1 MHRLFAAY
9 AGNMRWLL
17 SLVAAVL
24 LVIIPASGAAGHA
37 GLLFSTPEDG
47 ASLDVAPEE
56 VVLTFSEELLTD
68 LVEISVLDAQDNPVV
83 VTEVPQTPP
92 PGTDVKVPW
101 PADLPPGE
109 YSVAFRVVSADGHP
123 VTGRVTFSYAQQR
136 QVLEE
141 PTADDAPAEPSVE
154 PSVEPT
160 PDPTPETLETVQET
174 VQEDVQA
181 IEPIEEP
188 IEEPANEQSGSL
200 IGPLLIAAA
209 VIVGIGVVISIVML
223 ARSRQ

>member
-1 MHRLFAAY
+1 MPHPDAAY
-9 AGNMRWLL
+9 AGNMRWLT
-17 SLVAAVL
+17 SLFAAVA
-24 LVIIPASGAAGHA
+24 LVVMPVSGAFAHA
-37 GLLFSTPEDG
+37 GLAFSTPDDG
-47 ASLDVAPEE
+47 AVLDVAPEE
-56 VVLTFSEELLTD
+56 VVLTFTEELLTD
-68 LVEISVLDAQDNPVV
+68 LVEISVLDADDNPVV

-136 QVLEE
+136 QLSED
-141 PTADDAPAEPSVE
+141 PTPSETPVVADPIDEQTT
-154 PSVEPT
+154 EPT
-160 PDPTPETLETVQET
+160 PESTSAETAEATFEEIVPA
-174 VQEDVQA
+174 ED
-181 IEPIEEP
+181 EP
-188 IEEPANEQSGSL
+188 SDSL

-209 VIVGIGVVISIVML
+209 VIVGIGVVVSLVML

>member
-1 MHRLFAAY
+1 M
-9 AGNMRWLL
+9 
-17 SLVAAVL
+17 SIVAAVL
-24 LVIIPASGAAGHA
+24 LVVIPVSGAAGHA
-37 GLLFSTPEDG
+37 GLAFSNPEDG
-47 ASLDVAPEE
+47 ATLDVAPEE
-56 VVLTFSEELLTD
+56 VVLTFTEELLTD

-101 PADLPPGE
+101 PADLPPGD

-136 QVLEE
+136 EV
-141 PTADDAPAEPSVE
+141 A
-154 PSVEPT
+154 
-160 PDPTPETLETVQET
+160 
-174 VQEDVQA
+174 
-181 IEPIEEP
+181 
-188 IEEPANEQSGSL
+188 EEPAPSNEPVTTEPSSTEAEVTADETTEATPEVTFEEIVPAEDEPGNSL

-209 VIVGIGVVISIVML
+209 VIVGIGVVVSIVML

>member
-1 MHRLFAAY
+1 M
-9 AGNMRWLL
+9 
-17 SLVAAVL
+17 SIVAAVL
-24 LVIIPASGAAGHA
+24 LVVIPVSGAAGHA
-37 GLLFSTPEDG
+37 GLAFSNPEDG
-47 ASLDVAPEE
+47 ATLDVAPEE
-56 VVLTFSEELLTD
+56 VVLTFTEELLSD
-68 LVEISVLDAQDNPVV
+68 LVEISVLDSQDNPVV

-136 QVLEE
+136 EV
-141 PTADDAPAEPSVE
+141 A
-154 PSVEPT
+154 
-160 PDPTPETLETVQET
+160 
-174 VQEDVQA
+174 
-181 IEPIEEP
+181 
-188 IEEPANEQSGSL
+188 EEPAPSNEPVITEPSSTEAEVTADETTEATPEVTFEEIVPAEDEPGNSL

-209 VIVGIGVVISIVML
+209 VIVGIGVVVSIVML

>member
-1 MHRLFAAY
+1 MRQLPAAY
-9 AGNMRWLL
+9 AGNMRWLM
-17 SLVAAVL
+17 SVMAVVALVVM
-24 LVIIPASGAAGHA
+24 PASGAFAHA
-37 GLLFSTPEDG
+37 GLAFSNPEDG
-47 ASLDVAPEE
+47 AALEVAPEE
-56 VVLTFSEELLTD
+56 VVLTFTEELLSD
-68 LVEISVLDAQDNPVV
+68 LVEISVLDADDNPVV
-83 VTEVPQTPP
+83 VTELPQTPP

-136 QVLEE
+136 DIPEE
-141 PTADDAPAEPSVE
+141 PAVDNTTAEPSVE

-160 PDPTPETLETVQET
+160 PEATSGATAEATLEEIVPA
-174 VQEDVQA
+174 ED
-181 IEPIEEP
+181 EP
-188 IEEPANEQSGSL
+188 NNGL

-209 VIVGIGVVISIVML
+209 VIVGIGVIVSIVML

>member
-1 MHRLFAAY
+1 
-9 AGNMRWLL
+9 MRWLM
-17 SLVAAVL
+17 SIVAAVL
-24 LVIIPASGAAGHA
+24 LVVIPVSGAAGHA
-37 GLLFSTPEDG
+37 GLAFSNPEDG
-47 ASLDVAPEE
+47 ATLDVAPEE
-56 VVLTFSEELLTD
+56 VVLTFTEELLSD
-68 LVEISVLDAQDNPVV
+68 LVEISVLDSQDNPVV

-136 QVLEE
+136 EV
-141 PTADDAPAEPSVE
+141 A
-154 PSVEPT
+154 
-160 PDPTPETLETVQET
+160 
-174 VQEDVQA
+174 
-181 IEPIEEP
+181 
-188 IEEPANEQSGSL
+188 EEPAPSNEPVITEPSSTEAEVTADETTEATPEVTFEEIVPAEDEPGNSL

-209 VIVGIGVVISIVML
+209 VIVGIGVVVSIVML

>member
-1 MHRLFAAY
+1 
-9 AGNMRWLL
+9 MRWLV
-17 SLVAAVL
+17 SIVAAVL
-24 LVIIPASGAAGHA
+24 LVVMPVSGAAGHA
-37 GLLFSTPEDG
+37 GLAFSNPEDG
-47 ASLDVAPEE
+47 ATLDVAPEE
-56 VVLTFSEELLTD
+56 VVLTFTEELLTD

-101 PADLPPGE
+101 PADLPPGD

-136 QVLEE
+136 EV
-141 PTADDAPAEPSVE
+141 A
-154 PSVEPT
+154 
-160 PDPTPETLETVQET
+160 
-174 VQEDVQA
+174 
-181 IEPIEEP
+181 
-188 IEEPANEQSGSL
+188 EEPAPSNEPVTTEPSSTEAEVTADETTEATPEVTFEEIVPAEDEPGNSL

-209 VIVGIGVVISIVML
+209 VIVGIGVVVSIVML

>member
-1 MHRLFAAY
+1 
-9 AGNMRWLL
+9 MRWLV
-17 SLVAAVL
+17 SIVAAVL
-24 LVIIPASGAAGHA
+24 LVVMPVSGAAGHA
-37 GLLFSTPEDG
+37 GLAFSNPEDG
-47 ASLDVAPEE
+47 ATLDVAPEE
-56 VVLTFSEELLTD
+56 VVLTFTEELLTD
-68 LVEISVLDAQDNPVV
+68 LVEISVLDAQDSPVV

-136 QVLEE
+136 EV
-141 PTADDAPAEPSVE
+141 A
-154 PSVEPT
+154 
-160 PDPTPETLETVQET
+160 
-174 VQEDVQA
+174 
-181 IEPIEEP
+181 
-188 IEEPANEQSGSL
+188 EEPAPSNEPVTTEPSSTEAEVTADETTEATPEVTFEEIVPAEDEPGNSL

-209 VIVGIGVVISIVML
+209 VIVGIGVVVSIVML

>member
-1 MHRLFAAY
+1 
-9 AGNMRWLL
+9 MRWLV
-17 SLVAAVL
+17 SIVAAVL
-24 LVIIPASGAAGHA
+24 LVVIPVSGAAGHA
-37 GLLFSTPEDG
+37 GLAFSNPEDG
-47 ASLDVAPEE
+47 ATLDVAPEE
-56 VVLTFSEELLTD
+56 VVLTFTEELLSD
-68 LVEISVLDAQDNPVV
+68 LVEISVLDSQDNPVV

-136 QVLEE
+136 EVAEE
-141 PTADDAPAEPSVE
+141 PAPSNEPVIAEPS
-154 PSVEPT
+154 PSEAEVTADET
-160 PDPTPETLETVQET
+160 TEATPEVTFEEIVPA
-174 VQEDVQA
+174 ED
-181 IEPIEEP
+181 EPG
-188 IEEPANEQSGSL
+188 NSL

-209 VIVGIGVVISIVML
+209 VIVGIGVVVSIVML

>member
-1 MHRLFAAY
+1 
-9 AGNMRWLL
+9 MRWLV
-17 SLVAAVL
+17 SIVAAAL
-24 LVIIPASGAAGHA
+24 LVVMPVSGAAGHA
-37 GLLFSTPEDG
+37 GLAFSNPEDG
-47 ASLDVAPEE
+47 ATLDVAPEE
-56 VVLTFSEELLTD
+56 VVLTFTEELLSD

-136 QVLEE
+136 EV
-141 PTADDAPAEPSVE
+141 A
-154 PSVEPT
+154 
-160 PDPTPETLETVQET
+160 
-174 VQEDVQA
+174 
-181 IEPIEEP
+181 
-188 IEEPANEQSGSL
+188 EEPAPSDEPVITEPSSTEAEVTADETTEATPEVTFEEIVPAEDEPGNSL

-209 VIVGIGVVISIVML
+209 VIVGIGVVVSIVML

>member
-1 MHRLFAAY
+1 
-9 AGNMRWLL
+9 
-17 SLVAAVL
+17 
-24 LVIIPASGAAGHA
+24 
-37 GLLFSTPEDG
+37 
-47 ASLDVAPEE
+47 LDVAPQE
-56 VVLTFSEELLTD
+56 VVLTFSEELLSD
-68 LVEISVLDAQDNPVV
+68 LVEVSVLDANDSPVV

-136 QVLEE
+136 EVAEESAPSEE
-141 PTADDAPAEPSVE
+141 PATAEPS
-154 PSVEPT
+154 PT
-160 PDPTPETLETVQET
+160 GAETNANEAAQATPEMTFEEIVPA
-174 VQEDVQA
+174 ED
-181 IEPIEEP
+181 EPG
-188 IEEPANEQSGSL
+188 NSL

-209 VIVGIGVVISIVML
+209 VIVGIGVVVSIVML

>member
-1 MHRLFAAY
+1 
-9 AGNMRWLL
+9 MRWLV
-17 SLVAAVL
+17 SIVAAVL
-24 LVIIPASGAAGHA
+24 LVVMPVSGAAGHA
-37 GLLFSTPEDG
+37 GLAFSNPEDG
-47 ASLDVAPEE
+47 ATLDVAPEE
-56 VVLTFSEELLTD
+56 VVLTFTEELLTD

-136 QVLEE
+136 EV
-141 PTADDAPAEPSVE
+141 A
-154 PSVEPT
+154 
-160 PDPTPETLETVQET
+160 
-174 VQEDVQA
+174 
-181 IEPIEEP
+181 
-188 IEEPANEQSGSL
+188 EEPAPSNEPVTTEPSSTEAEVTADETTEATPEVTFEEIVPAEDEPGNSL

-209 VIVGIGVVISIVML
+209 VIVGIGVVVSVVML

>member
-1 MHRLFAAY
+1 MALTAAAY
-9 AGNMRWLL
+9 AGNMRWLV
-17 SLVAAVL
+17 SIVAAL
-24 LVIIPASGAAGHA
+24 LLIVMPATGAAGHA
-37 GLLFSTPEDG
+37 GLVSTSPEDG
-47 ASLDVAPEE
+47 ASLEVAPDE

-68 LVEISVLDAQDNPVV
+68 LVEVSILDAQDNPVV

-123 VTGRVTFSYAQQR
+123 VTGRISFSYAEQR
-136 QVLEE
+136 EVI
-141 PTADDAPAEPSVE
+141 A
-154 PSVEPT
+154 EPT
-160 PDPTPETLETVQET
+160 PIDETAIADPTPSEAETNADQAAQATPEVTFEEIVPA
-174 VQEDVQA
+174 EDD
-181 IEPIEEP
+181 PG
-188 IEEPANEQSGSL
+188 NSL

-209 VIVGIGVVISIVML
+209 VIVGIGVVVSIVML